1 MAYDI
6 KIIRTWVEHPKGTRK
21 NGKKK
26 KPVFRVLY
34 FNELS
39 QKQVKMSKTIEK
51 NTPQAR
57 NNARKSIIQKIR
69 KKYERFESQSLS
81 IGELAQKYYDYMN
94 GSKSGFHYQTRYQ
107 YTQHVKNFIASLDPT
122 ILADNIKIT
131 FFNEYFD
138 QLSAKHSYSYV
149 NARRSAITS
158 LYRFGIDYG
167 YAHSNPLSGYKLRRK
182 QKPKLVDPE
191 DKYFKPSELKLI
203 FEYLDKIGR
212 YDYLDLFEFMYL
224 TGMRL
229 GETTALFPSNIHFKY
244 GKYYASIVGTQISK
258 HSSANARVKNKAL
271 NKDNLKPVIE
281 KQNMTKTYKGTRMV
295 ELDSDAVAIYKR
307 HKDNTSYL
315 FTIGDG
321 VKNTQKMPS
330 YTIGHPFQNAAVNQF
345 LKKIAARTG
354 LKKNSKF
361 LTSHVFRHTYISR
374 MASYGVKFDMDFL
387 SSIGHKDINTTR
399 DVYTHVNSINHKK
412 LEQGYKSID
421 NWIRNQKR

>member
-21 NGKKK
+21 NGKRK

-39 QKQVKMSKTIEK
+39 QKQVKMSKTMEK
-51 NTPQAR
+51 NTAQAR
-57 NNARKSIIQKIR
+57 HSALDSIMQKIR
-69 KKYERFESQSLS
+69 KKYERFESRSLS
-81 IGELAQKYYDYMN
+81 IGELAQKYYAYMN
-94 GSKSGFHYQTRYQ
+94 SQKSGLHYQTRYQ
-107 YTQHVKNFIASLDPT
+107 YTRSIKSFIALLDPT

-138 QLSAKHSYSYV
+138 ELSTKHSYSYV
-149 NARRSAITS
+149 NAMRSAIIS
-158 LYRFGIDYG
+158 LYRFGVDYG
-167 YAHSNPLSGYKLRRK
+167 YTHSNPLSGYKLRRK

-229 GETTALFPSNIHFKY
+229 GEATALFPSNIDFKY
-244 GKYYASIVGTQISK
+244 GKYYANVVGTQIAK
-258 HSSANARVKNKAL
+258 HSSVNARIKNKTL
-271 NKDNLKPVIE
+271 NKNKLQPVIE
-281 KQNMTKTYKGTRMV
+281 KQNTTKTYKGTRIV
-295 ELDSDAVAIYKR
+295 ELDSDATAIYKR
-307 HKDNTSYL
+307 HKNSTSYL

-321 VKNTQKMPS
+321 VKNTAKIS
-330 YTIGHPFQNAAVNQF
+330 YSTIGNPFQNATVNLF
-345 LKKIAARTG
+345 LKKIAARAG
-354 LKKNSKF
+354 LKKNPKF

-387 SSIGHKDINTTR
+387 GSVGHKDITTTR
-399 DVYTHVNSINHKK
+399 NVYNHVNSINRKK
-412 LEQGYKSID
+412 LEQGYKNID
-421 NWIRNQKR
+421 NWIRSQKR